1 MWRERESWIKQGCRE
16 NREMPQQNVAQS
28 ALAESPA
35 VSRPRWIGRL
45 AEWSLRAGPIGP
57 ARLTRGEWLYIGSLF
72 FLSRALILF
81 LGVVGSAMFPEV
93 GPGQTWVLAPIS
105 GHGLNSWTRV
115 YVHFDSGWYLGIAHG
130 YLLPTSGNP
139 DWLKE
144 WAFFPFYPLVIA
156 PVSAALRLL
165 HVPGNTGEIA
175 GVLVSHAALFG
186 ALVYLFRLVR
196 TEMGAAEA
204 RRASTYVLIF
214 PTSLFLS
221 AVYPEGLFLLLSTG
235 AFYHARRRQWA
246 LAGVLAAGATLT
258 RVQGL
263 FLLVPL
269 ALELASD
276 WRQRGQ
282 WRKSASMQGLWL
294 GLPVVALAGYALYSH
309 AKTGYWLAFVAA
321 GHAWGRTPTPPVYPL
336 VRYLLAPTLGSAF
349 RFDFS
354 AVNFATAIGFAALG
368 VVALRRLPPA
378 YGLWLW
384 VALLVPLSS
393 GGHQLTSLTRYAV
406 TIFPAFVAMA
416 AWSLRSRWTPDGP
429 VMEDGA
435 SVISSDLRDRVIVM
449 PSLLLLAL
457 FVLMFTNG
465 VYAAV

>member
-1 MWRERESWIKQGCRE
+1 MSQRIAARPAPTEG
-16 NREMPQQNVAQS
+16 VAS
-28 ALAESPA
+28 SL
-35 VSRPRWIGRL
+35 RHWLGRSI
-45 AEWSLRAGPIGP
+45 EWGLRAGPVEP
-57 ARLTRGEWLYIGSLF
+57 VRLSRGDWLYIASLF
-72 FLSRALILF
+72 FLTRSLILF

-93 GPGQTWVLAPIS
+93 APGRTWALDPIAGQGQS
-105 GHGLNSWTRV
+105 AWMRV
-115 YVHFDSGWYLGIAHG
+115 YRHFDSGWYLGIVHG
-130 YLLPTSGNP
+130 YVLPSSGHA

-144 WAFFPFYPLVIA
+144 WAFFPLYPMTLA
-156 PVSAALRLL
+156 PVSEALRLL

-196 TEMGAAEA
+196 AELGASAA
-204 RRASTYVLIF
+204 RRATTYLLIF

-221 AVYPEGLFLLLSTG
+221 AIYPEGLFTLLSVG

-263 FLLVPL
+263 FLLLPL
-269 ALELASD
+269 GLELAAE
-276 WRQRGQ
+276 WRSRGK
-282 WRKSASMQGLWL
+282 WQGAGRLKALWL
-294 GLPVVALAGYALYSH
+294 GMPLLALGGYALYSH
-309 AKTGYWLAFVAA
+309 ALTGYWLAFVAA
-321 GHAWGRTPTPPVYPL
+321 GHAWGRRITPPIYPL
-336 VRYLLAPTLGSAF
+336 IRYLLAPSLGGAF
-349 RFDFS
+349 NFDFTS
-354 AVNFATAIGFAALG
+354 VNFAAAIVFAALG

-406 TIFPAFVAMA
+406 IIFPAFVAMA
-416 AWSLRSRWTPDGP
+416 AWSLHLRWTPGGVHTDKQ
-429 VMEDGA
+429 A
-435 SVISSDLRDRVIVM
+435 TAASSDLRDRVVAI
-449 PSLLLLAL
+449 PSLLLMAL

-465 VYAAV
+465 VFASV